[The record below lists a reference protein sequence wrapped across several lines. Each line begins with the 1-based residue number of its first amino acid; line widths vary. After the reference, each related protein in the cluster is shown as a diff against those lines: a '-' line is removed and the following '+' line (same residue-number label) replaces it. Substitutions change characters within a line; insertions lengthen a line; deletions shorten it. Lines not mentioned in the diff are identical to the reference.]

1 MGDSGKPGNRCVFLF
16 KSPKENETD
25 KYSEVLTSAGFSP
38 VVVPVLSFKF
48 CNETALQTHVAALH
62 LFSAVIF
69 TSTRA
74 VEAVLSVSTGE
85 LSRFADITC
94 FVVGQATALAAKKAG
109 FVPTGEETGNAEVLS
124 QLIIKCRDPQ
134 DKRPMLF
141 PCSSLRRDTLPDSLS
156 KHDISLTEVVA
167 YETCPN
173 EELQDVLLKS
183 FENYVCYL
191 TQVGFLRMWSDWLL
205 IKFILFIL
213 FSFSLQRSQQP
224 IYNSTMRKNMLT
236 SPLWEWPKDNSSQQ
250 LCPDGG
256 SLFLISTILFGGQNT
271 QNVLQYS

>member
-183 FENYVCYL
+183 FENYGTPEYAVFFSPSCFQFVHQLVTPETLPLDKVKIIALGPSVNKAVREHGYEPYAVAAKPEPQSL
-191 TQVGFLRMWSDWLL
+191 LQVLS
-205 IKFILFIL
+205 
-213 FSFSLQRSQQP
+213 
-224 IYNSTMRKNMLT
+224 
-236 SPLWEWPKDNSSQQ
+236 
-250 LCPDGG
+250 
-256 SLFLISTILFGGQNT
+256 
-271 QNVLQYS
+271 